1 MYNNWQ
7 IVLISTMTIGF
18 TFTYSN
24 GRANSEIIPDATLP
38 NNSLIKIE
46 GKVNRIEGG
55 TKAGGNLFHSFQKFS
70 IPKGQEAFFNNA
82 VDINNIITRVTGNS
96 ISNIN
101 GYIRANGSANLFLIN
116 PNGIVFDKNA
126 RLDIGGSFV
135 GSTADSIKFS
145 DGSFFSAISPE
156 SSPLLTINVP
166 MGLQFG
172 SNQMGE
178 ISNSAKLKVDS
189 GKNITLIGNRIEN
202 KNALE
207 VSGGQIS
214 IAAISSEGLA
224 NLAKNGE
231 LLSFEHQSNGINNPQ
246 SDAGTVFLKSPIQ
259 VKKDKAGNTGK
270 IVIQAEDSLEIIRS
284 LIQASNG
291 GDIDLQTKKLSVID
305 SIIETAVSSKAN
317 DNGGNIS
324 ILAESIKITDT
335 RNQRGSTRISSQV
348 LKNAK
353 GNGGDIDITT
363 DSLLITNKARIYA
376 GTRGKGNAGNVS
388 INASDAI
395 ELLEGDIFSQVDNRG
410 IGNSGNINI
419 KSSSLKL
426 DGGEGNRALV
436 NSSVQANGSGTAGT
450 IFVDVKDKIE
460 LINGGRIV
468 SNLERKG
475 SGSGGNIFI
484 NARLILL
491 ERGGRIQALTK
502 GMGRAG
508 NIDVRADDSIS
519 ISGNPLYTSSAGI
532 YASSEAT
539 AGGEGGNINV
549 RTRKLKI
556 SDNAVLNARSR
567 SSFQGGNITVEV
579 DSLEMTDGGQML
591 TTAFADGN
599 AGNIEI
605 NAQEDI
611 SISGSD
617 SSYFNRQ
624 IKLFKQ
630 KRNADSLVANDTPS
644 SGLLARNTGTSD
656 GGKIVINTEK
666 ITIRDG
672 AVLSSESIGKGNSGN
687 IKIDANFIELING
700 GQIITNS
707 KDSGDAGN
715 IILNADKTDATEILI
730 SGRNPNFLQKFTQA
744 SQLAE
749 KGIFEEINQIIS
761 NDTSNSALLAK
772 TQGSGNAGSLTL
784 NAQQL
789 RIANQAEIAAS
800 TSVESTGNGGSIVF
814 NVGELNIDNSAQVAV
829 SSNGTG
835 NAGNINV
842 NARSIGLNNNALL
855 TANTQS
861 AKVDSEIEQ
870 ATINLNSKK
879 LIMRRGSN
887 ITTNAKGENVI
898 GGNINIE
905 TDILAALENSDISA
919 NSENFRGGN
928 VRIETQGIFGTQF
941 RPQSTLNSDITATGA
956 TEDSSGNVEIITPDI
971 DLNLNSIEF
980 SEVPVESKIAQA
992 CTPRG
997 RQDTSTFI
1005 STGRGGLPLSPNE
1018 PVRKPAVITSW
1029 VDLPSQNHTEELES
1043 REKRAERKRKRIV
1056 EAQKFVVDKNGDVL
1070 LVAESEE
1077 AGMGK
1082 SGLSCG

>member
-7 IVLISTMTIGF
+7 IALISAITIGSALIHPSA
-18 TFTYSN
+18 Y
-24 GRANSEIIPDATLP
+24 ANPQIIPDATLP
-38 NNSLIKIE
+38 NNSLVKVE
-46 GKVNRIEGG
+46 GKINRIEGG
-55 TKAGGNLFHSFQKFS
+55 TTAGGNLFHSFQQFS
-70 IPKGQEAFFNNA
+70 IPKGQKAFFNNA
-82 VDINNIITRVTGNS
+82 IDINNIITRVTGNS

-116 PNGIVFDKNA
+116 PNGIIFDRGA
-126 RLDIGGSFV
+126 RLDIGGSFI

-145 DGSFFSAISPE
+145 DGSFFSATSPE
-156 SSPLLTINVP
+156 SPPLLKINLPV
-166 MGLQFG
+166 GLQFG
-172 SNQMGE
+172 SNQMGK
-178 ISNSAKLKVDS
+178 ISNSGQLKVDS
-189 GKNITLIGNRIEN
+189 GNNITLIGNIIEN
-202 KNALE
+202 RRALE
-207 VSGGQIS
+207 LNGGQIS
-214 IAAISSEGLA
+214 LAAISSEGLA

-231 LLSFEHQSNGINNPQ
+231 FLSFESQSNNINNLQ
-246 SDAGTVFLKSPIQ
+246 SDAGSAIVKSPVIVQ
-259 VKKDKAGNTGK
+259 KDKAGNTGK
-270 IVIQAEDSLEIIRS
+270 IVIQAQDNLEIIRTS
-284 LIQASNG
+284 IKSSNG
-291 GDIDLQTKKLSVID
+291 GDINLQAKKLSVID
-305 SIIETAVSSKAN
+305 SIIETALNSKAN
-317 DNGGNIS
+317 DNGGDIS

-348 LKNAK
+348 LTNAK

-363 DSLLITNKARIYA
+363 NSLLIDNKARIYA
-376 GTRGKGNAGNVS
+376 GTRGKGNAGSVS

-395 ELLEGDIFSQVDNRG
+395 ELLEGDIFSQVDNSG

-419 KSSSLKL
+419 RSNSLKL
-426 DGGEGNRALV
+426 DGGEGNRALINTNV
-436 NSSVQANGSGTAGT
+436 KAKGSGIAGT
-450 IFVDVKDKIE
+450 IFIDVKDKIE
-460 LINGGRIV
+460 LRNGGRIV
-468 SNLERKG
+468 SNLEKKG
-475 SGSGGNIFI
+475 DGSGGNIFI
-484 NARLILL
+484 NARSLFL
-491 ERGGRIQALTK
+491 ERGGRIQALTQ
-502 GMGRAG
+502 GSGRAG
-508 NIDVRADDSIS
+508 NIDVRADESIS
-519 ISGNPLYTSSAGI
+519 ISGNPEYTSSAGI
-532 YASSEAT
+532 YTSSEAT
-539 AGGEGGNINV
+539 AGGEGGNINLIAN
-549 RTRKLKI
+549 KLKI

-567 SSFQGGNITVEV
+567 SSFPGGNITVEV
-579 DSLEMTDGGQML
+579 DSLEMTDGGQIL
-591 TTAFADGN
+591 TTAFAEGN

-605 NAQEDI
+605 NARENI

-644 SGLLARNTGTSD
+644 SGLLARNTGISD

-666 ITIRDG
+666 ITVRDG
-672 AVLSSESIGKGNSGN
+672 GVLSSESTGKGNSGN
-687 IKIDANFIELING
+687 IKIDANFIELIDG

-707 KDSGDAGN
+707 KDSGNAGN
-715 IILNADKTDATEILI
+715 IILNADKTDATQILI
-730 SGRNPNFLQKFTQA
+730 SGSDPNYLQKFTQA
-744 SQLAE
+744 SELVEQ
-749 KGIFEEINQIIS
+749 GVFDEINQIIP

-789 RIANQAEIAAS
+789 QIANQAEIAAS
-800 TSVESTGNGGSIVF
+800 TSKKSTGIGGSIVF
-814 NVGELNIDNSAQVAV
+814 NVGELNIDNDAQVAV

-835 NAGNINV
+835 NAGNINI

-870 ATINLNSKK
+870 ATININSKQ

-905 TDILAALENSDISA
+905 TDIIAALENSDISA

-928 VRIETQGIFGTQF
+928 VIIRTQGIFGTQF

-971 DLNLNSIEF
+971 DLNLNSIEL

-997 RQDTSTFI
+997 RQNASTFI
-1005 STGRGGLPLSPNE
+1005 ATGRGGLPLSPNQ
-1018 PVRKPAVITSW
+1018 PVRKRAVIANW
-1029 VDLPSQNHTEELES
+1029 IDLPSQNRIEVVRNSKQEV
-1043 REKRAERKRKRIV
+1043 ERKTIV

-1077 AGMGK
+1077 GGYRN
-1082 SGLSCG
+1082 SEFNCG

>member
-7 IVLISTMTIGF
+7 VGLISAITIGSALI
-18 TFTYSN
+18 YP
-24 GRANSEIIPDATLP
+24 NSHVNSQIIPDATLP
-38 NNSLIKIE
+38 NNSRVKVKGKI
-46 GKVNRIEGG
+46 NRIEGG
-55 TKAGGNLFHSFQKFS
+55 TTAGGNLFHSFKEFS
-70 IPKGQEAFFNNA
+70 IPKGKKAFFNNA

-116 PNGIVFDKNA
+116 PNGIIFDKGA
-126 RLDIGGSFV
+126 RLDIGGSFI

-156 SSPLLTINVP
+156 SPPLLKINVP
-166 MGLQFG
+166 IGLQFG
-172 SNQMGE
+172 SNQMGK
-178 ISNSAKLKVDS
+178 ISNFGRLKVDS
-189 GKNITLIGNRIEN
+189 GKNITLISNRIEN
-202 KNALE
+202 RRSLE
-207 VSGGQIS
+207 LNGGQIS
-214 IAAISSEGLA
+214 LAAIASEGLA

-231 LLSFEHQSNGINNPQ
+231 FLGFEYQLNNINNLQ
-246 SDAGTVFLKSPIQ
+246 SDAGTILIKNPIK

-270 IVIQAEDSLEIIRS
+270 IIIQAEDSLEIIRTS
-284 LIQASNG
+284 IKSSNG
-291 GDIDLQTKKLSVID
+291 SDINLQAKKLSVID
-305 SIIETAVSSKAN
+305 SIIETAINSKVN
-317 DNGGNIS
+317 DDGGDIS
-324 ILAESIKITDT
+324 ILAELIKITDT

-348 LKNAK
+348 LTNAK

-363 DSLLITNKARIYA
+363 DSLLIANKARIYA
-376 GTRGKGNAGNVS
+376 GTRGKGNAGSVS

-419 KSSSLKL
+419 KANSLTL
-426 DGGEGNRALV
+426 DGGDGNRALINTNV
-436 NSSVQANGSGTAGT
+436 KAKGSGTAGT
-450 IFVDVKDKIE
+450 IFIDVEDKIK

-468 SNLERKG
+468 SNLEKKG
-475 SGSGGNIFI
+475 DGSGGNIFI
-484 NARLILL
+484 NARLLFL

-502 GMGRAG
+502 GNGQAG
-508 NIDVRADDSIS
+508 NIDVRADELIS
-519 ISGNPLYTSSAGI
+519 ISGNPQYTSSAGI
-532 YASSEAT
+532 YTSSEAT
-539 AGGEGGNINV
+539 AGGEGGNINLIAN
-549 RTRKLKI
+549 KLKI

-567 SSFQGGNITVEV
+567 SSFPGGNITVEV
-579 DSLEMTDGGQML
+579 DSLEMTDGGQIL
-591 TTAFADGN
+591 TTAFAEGN

-605 NAQEDI
+605 NARENI

-617 SSYFNRQ
+617 SSYFKRQ

-644 SGLLARNTGTSD
+644 SGLLARNTGNSD
-656 GGKIVINTEK
+656 GGKILINTEK
-666 ITIRDG
+666 ITVRDG
-672 AVLSSESIGKGNSGN
+672 GVLSSESIGKGNSGN

-707 KDSGDAGN
+707 KNSGNAGN

-730 SGRNPNFLQKFTQA
+730 SGSDPNYLQKFTQA
-744 SQLAE
+744 SELVEQ
-749 KGIFEEINQIIS
+749 GVFDEINQIIP

-772 TQGSGNAGSLTL
+772 TQGSGSAGSLTL
-784 NAQQL
+784 NAQKL
-789 RIANQAEIAAS
+789 KIANQAEIAAS
-800 TSVESTGNGGSIVF
+800 TSIKSTGSGGSIVF
-814 NVGELNIDNSAQVAV
+814 NVGKLNIENNAQVAV

-842 NARSIGLNNNALL
+842 NARFIGLNNNALL

-861 AKVDSEIEQ
+861 AKVDSKIEQ
-870 ATINLNSKK
+870 ATINLNSEQ

-905 TDILAALENSDISA
+905 TDIIAALENSDISA

-928 VRIETQGIFGTQF
+928 VRIKTQGIFGTQF
-941 RPQSTLNSDITATGA
+941 RLQSTLNSDITATGA
-956 TEDSSGNVEIITPDI
+956 TEEANGNVEIITPDT
-971 DLNLNSIEF
+971 DLNINSIEL

-992 CTPRG
+992 CTPGG
-997 RQDTSTFI
+997 RQQQSTFI
-1005 STGRGGLPLSPNE
+1005 ATGRGGLPLNPNQ
-1018 PVRKPAVITSW
+1018 PVRKRAVIANW
-1029 VDLPSQNHTEELES
+1029 VDLPSQTVSQGIGN
-1043 REKRAERKRKRIV
+1043 REQGVERKTIV
-1056 EAQKFVVDKNGDVL
+1056 EAQKFAVDENGGVL

-1077 AGMGK
+1077 SGYRD
-1082 SGLSCG
+1082 SGLNCG